1 MIDPTLWYTFPNN
14 VHMTIS
20 VWTTLLVPES
30 QSVSYT
36 PKKRDKNKNKN
47 NAAWHVTFFLSMID
61 VTHPFHEQLFLNTS
75 NRWPV
80 LSAAFH
86 LDVQHM
92 TNIFAIRKRVQWQKK
107 KITILS
113 ARLIWNCNQYGA
125 LHTLG
130 VYQNFSFKSQ
140 RLPSLFP
147 PISIV
152 RYLVYILWK

>member
-47 NAAWHVTFFLSMID
+47 NAAWHVTFLIHDSCHSPISWTTVPWYQQPLASIICRFPPWRP
-61 VTHPFHEQLFLNTS
+61 THDQHLRNTKT
-75 NRWPV
+75 
-80 LSAAFH
+80 SA
-86 LDVQHM
+86 M
-92 TNIFAIRKRVQWQKK
+92 TEK
-107 KITILS
+107 KITILF

-125 LHTLG
+125 LHTLS
-130 VYQNFSFKSQ
+130 VYQNFSFRSQ